1 MKRVF
6 VLFIIFTFFVSCIN
20 EDVSNDEFISK
31 FSYLPNKNFPNK
43 YDLYLFFVCLENK
56 KFTCLPNM
64 HLHEIYEAKYVAS
77 YSTYH
82 KFLTALFTN
91 KICLKD
97 ELTGLFPECLI
108 NEEILELDKETLI
121 KKYNLKRNNKNIII
135 EHSKLDDEIVQN
147 IAYNLFKNKNLIL
160 YDDYGVRMIGIPFKK

>member
-1 MKRVF
+1 MKKVF
-6 VLFIIFTFFVSCIN
+6 IFLMIFTFFISCKN

-31 FSYLPNKNFPNK
+31 FSYLTNKNLQNRSDF
-43 YDLYLFFVCLENK
+43 YLFFVCLENK
-56 KFTCLPNM
+56 KFKCLPNS

-91 KICLKD
+91 KICLKE
-97 ELTGLFPECLI
+97 ELTGSFPECLI
-108 NEEILELDKETLI
+108 SEEISELDKETLI
-121 KKYNLKRNNKNIII
+121 KKYNLKRDNKNIII

-160 YDDYGVRMIGIPFKK
+160 YDDYGVRMIGIPYKK